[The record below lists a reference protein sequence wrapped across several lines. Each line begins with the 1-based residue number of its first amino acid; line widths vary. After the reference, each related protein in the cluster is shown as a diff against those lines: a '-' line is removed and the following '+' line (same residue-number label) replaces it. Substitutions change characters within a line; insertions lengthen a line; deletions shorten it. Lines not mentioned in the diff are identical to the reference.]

1 MKQQAEFYMLHY
13 FMAVV
18 NINTILHFTVVVST
32 WVLFSELHDGSV
44 K

>member
-1 MKQQAEFYMLHY
+1 MQQQAEFYMLPY

-18 NINTILHFTVVVST
+18 NINAILHLTVVVST

-44 K
+44 E